1 MAEYIGAIDVD
12 HCESFVIVAYEQ
24 GANRTRAASEGSQEK
39 ECRFLREA

>member
-1 MAEYIGAIDVD
+1 MTEYVGAIDVD

-39 ECRFLREA
+39 ECRFSKAA